1 MSLIDEALKRAELE
15 AARRDGLRGGTYP
28 WVMEGQPTKRRRW
41 ALVAAAL
48 AVVAAAAGGWLWLQR
63 GAVQS
68 PRSGARGQVSR
79 VPSPVMETVEVPT
92 PVVGLPSRSIA
103 RTESKP
109 EATAARESK
118 RRPPAANEAAREERA
133 AAVSTSSRNPAEDQP
148 GIKVVDGRTYAGEVK
163 VPDGGK
169 IALEGIVYS
178 ESNPVALING
188 HVMPPGAVV
197 EEFTIVSIKPDRVEL
212 KGRGITIFLALK

>member
-28 WVMEGQPTKRRRW
+28 WVMEGQPTRKRRW
-41 ALVAAAL
+41 ALVVAAL
-48 AVVAAAAGGWLWLQR
+48 AVVGAAAGGWLWLQR
-63 GAVQS
+63 GTVQS

-109 EATAARESK
+109 DATAARESK
-118 RRPPAANEAAREERA
+118 RRPSAAKEAAREERA
-133 AAVSTSSRNPAEDQP
+133 PVSTSARNPAEDQP
-148 GIKVVDGRTYAGEVK
+148 GTKVVDGRTYAGEVK

-212 KGRGITIFLALK
+212 KGRGMTIFLALK